1 MIEVVNLKVLKYDPK
16 NKDWDSIVKKEFCN
30 VKVKETRNGIEKT
43 IRVKPMIENVHT
55 IIDHYKY
62 HVAYNE
68 MKKDIEYTK
77 TTASINADYIEEIK
91 PSISVLCY
99 MHGLGIRS
107 GNENRHNHTLPG
119 KD

>member
-1 MIEVVNLKVLKYDPK
+1 MVQK
-16 NKDWDSIVKKEFCN
+16 IVDLGKSSVQYLLTAFFAAIG
-30 VKVKETRNGIEKT
+30 VYIGIS
-43 IRVKPMIENVHT
+43 VSL
-55 IIDHYKY
+55 
-62 HVAYNE
+62 AE

-77 TTASINADYIEEIK
+77 STARKNADYIEEIK
-91 PSISVLCY
+91 PSVSVLCY

>member
-1 MIEVVNLKVLKYDPK
+1 M
-16 NKDWDSIVKKEFCN
+16 
-30 VKVKETRNGIEKT
+30 TQKT
-43 IRVKPMIENVHT
+43 IEIGKT
-55 IIDHYKY
+55 LTHYVLTSFFAAVGVY
-62 HVAYNE
+62 VGLRITLAE

-77 TTASINADYIEEIK
+77 TTASRNADYIEEIK